1 MRSSCCAAT
10 LASVVRIFTVMMPPK
25 VYADIFGSSLW
36 TILCIHY
43 RFPSGE
49 KQRCVGKPG
58 QGEKLQAGCRRC
70 QYQPCHIPRN
80 KPGREQDESS
90 QHKQGSERNSACRRG
105 SPQLDDACCQRTY
118 HSDENNYIP
127 HITTGEYQKICR

>member
-36 TILCIHY
+36 TILGSHY

-70 QYQPCHIPRN
+70 QYPPGKTSWFWRDQRPTGRDCHSSMLERPKLK
-80 KPGREQDESS
+80 KPAQKLR
-90 QHKQGSERNSACRRG
+90 APVRG
-105 SPQLDDACCQRTY
+105 DLSL
-118 HSDENNYIP
+118 
-127 HITTGEYQKICR
+127 